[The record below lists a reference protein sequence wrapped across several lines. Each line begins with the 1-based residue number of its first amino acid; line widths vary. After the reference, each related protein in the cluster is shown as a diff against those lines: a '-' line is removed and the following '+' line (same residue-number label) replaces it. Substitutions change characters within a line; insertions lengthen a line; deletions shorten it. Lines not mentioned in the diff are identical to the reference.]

1 MANDLEAS
9 AQYIDQ
15 ELSALRERL
24 LDTFQSNMEKYGI
37 VATGHLKSFTKIDA
51 NTVADD
57 LVGGLEII
65 TEKYGIVLQSKRK
78 FVTKAPIEDIIKWV
92 KLIGLARFKATG
104 KAPTE
109 DAAIRKLAWGIKQ
122 HGRAKKI
129 GADAIIKSNSARRR
143 SDPWLYIDFFR
154 EVKTFQAN
162 LTAKI
167 GEPMAKDIS
176 NAIRRQLVPR

>member
-1 MANDLEAS
+1 MANEFEVS
-9 AQYIDQ
+9 AKYIDQ
-15 ELSALRERL
+15 ELSSLRERL
-24 LDTFQSNMEKYGI
+24 LDKWQSNMDKYGI
-37 VATGHLKSFTKIDA
+37 VATGHLKSFTKADV
-51 NTVADD
+51 NSVADD

-65 TEKYGIVLQSKRK
+65 TEKYGIVLQSKHK
-78 FVTKAPIEDIIKWV
+78 FVVKAPIEDIIRWI
-92 KLIGLARFKATG
+92 KLIGLARFRATG

-129 GADAIIKSNSARRR
+129 GADAIISSKSAKRS
-143 SDPWLYIDFFR
+143 SDPWFYIDFFR

-167 GEPMAKDIS
+167 GEPMAKDVS
-176 NAIRRQLVPR
+176 NAIRRQLIS